1 LFDSLFKWGG
11 GGIVL
16 GTLGGGVLGSFA
28 ERLKPEVDM
37 VQRWAV
43 RGAIYVGLFGATMV
57 LASKM
62 SL

>member
-1 LFDSLFKWGG
+1 MLESLIKWGG

-16 GTLGGGVLGSFA
+16 GTIGGGVLGSFA
-28 ERLKPEVDM
+28 EQLKPDVDM

-43 RGAIYVGLFGATMV
+43 RGAVYVGLLGTTMV
-57 LASKM
+57 LASRM